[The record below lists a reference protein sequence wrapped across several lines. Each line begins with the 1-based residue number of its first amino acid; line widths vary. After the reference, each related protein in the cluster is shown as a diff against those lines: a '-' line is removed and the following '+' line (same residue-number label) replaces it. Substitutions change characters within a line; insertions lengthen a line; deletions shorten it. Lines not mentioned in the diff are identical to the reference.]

1 MKICQLPSTPKNN
14 SSNVQLNIH
23 KISALMIKAYNS
35 KVCFIRRAN
44 QVISSDIGR
53 KQGLS
58 SSEKNMCIYIYLYY
72 FIQYFERHRLS
83 SRRCYNLRILENRGI
98 ASTRGRGWMKIKVT
112 LTRVTR
118 QDTHWE
124 QFWYFGLPNSLHETT
139 STKVKGNIGCR

>member
-58 SSEKNMCIYIYLYY
+58 NSEKNMCIYIY
-72 FIQYFERHRLS
+72 I
-83 SRRCYNLRILENRGI
+83 ILFNTSKG
-98 ASTRGRGWMKIKVT
+98 TGFLQGGVT
-112 LTRVTR
+112 
-118 QDTHWE
+118 
-124 QFWYFGLPNSLHETT
+124 
-139 STKVKGNIGCR
+139 K